1 MNLLFESSAKFSFIL
16 ELLAAC
22 LLFVLPLKKRAHP
35 FSGFLLGA
43 VACIGAALTGSW
55 LRGNLWL
62 TALFYLLQ
70 VAAAFLPVRFS
81 CDVSA
86 GDTAYAVLCA
96 YGTQHFASA
105 LYIFVGSWS
114 GLISFSESAW
124 INPATAAFY
133 LLVYAGVYTAFY
145 WLFARPLAHR
155 GEYQAGPFQV
165 GSLAALILP
174 IALVLSPMGKITAGG
189 QDALMLNQ
197 VYSMLCSAFVLCV
210 QVSHRKALHWQ
221 RELAAQEQLWRSQK
235 EQYQISKAQIELINH
250 KYHDLKHQIAALRTV
265 RSEERR
271 DASLRE
277 VEQAATIYDAAA
289 QTGNEVLDVVLTEKS
304 LLCEKK
310 NIHWTCMADGSRLNF
325 LDPVDLYA
333 IFGNALDNA
342 IEGVEELREPE
353 KRVIAVTV
361 FNRDKLAVLQIENYY
376 DRQLQFQDG
385 LPRSSKGNDA
395 YHGFGMKS
403 IRRTVEKYNGSLSV
417 QTEGNIFVLSIVF
430 PIPEH

>member
-1 MNLLFESSAKFSFIL
+1 MNLLFELSAKFSYIF

-35 FSGFLLGA
+35 VLGFLLGA
-43 VACIGAALTGSW
+43 VVCMGGALAGSC

-62 TALFYLLQ
+62 TALSYLIQL
-70 VAAAFLPVRFS
+70 AAAFLPVRFS
-81 CDVSA
+81 CDVTI

-114 GLISFSESAW
+114 GLISFSESVW
-124 INPATAAFY
+124 VNPATAAFY

-145 WLFARPLAHR
+145 WLFARSLAHG

-165 GSLAALILP
+165 ISLAVLILP
-174 IALVLSPMGKITAGG
+174 IALVLSPQGKITAGG
-189 QDALMLNQ
+189 VDALMLNQ
-197 VYSMLCSAFVLCV
+197 VYSMLCSAFVLWV

-250 KYHDLKHQIAALRTV
+250 KCHDLKHQIAALRTV
-265 RSEERR
+265 HSEEQRN
-271 DASLRE
+271 ASLRE
-277 VEQAATIYDAAA
+277 VEQAAMIYDAAV

-304 LLCEKK
+304 LLCEEKK
-310 NIHWTCMADGSRLNF
+310 IHWTCMADGSRLDF
-325 LDPVDLYA
+325 LDPIDLYA

-342 IEGVEELREPE
+342 IEGVEELRDPE

-361 FNRDKLAVLQIENYY
+361 FNRNELAILQVENYY
-376 DRQLQFQDG
+376 DRQLQFRDG
-385 LPRSSKGNDA
+385 LPRSSKGDDA

-403 IRRTVEKYNGSLSV
+403 IQRTAEKYNGSISV
-417 QTEGNIFVLSIVF
+417 RTEENIFVLSIVL